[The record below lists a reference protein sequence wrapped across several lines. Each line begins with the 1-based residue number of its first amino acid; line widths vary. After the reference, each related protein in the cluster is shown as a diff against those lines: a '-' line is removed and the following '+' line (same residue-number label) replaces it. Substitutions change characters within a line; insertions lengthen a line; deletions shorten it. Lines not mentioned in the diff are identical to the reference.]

1 MYGGEVCLLNQH
13 KSSLPGF
20 LTGAPLGQFVGVQ
33 KGSALN
39 SEAFSFQ
46 DCKFLLTSLLQRVT
60 RANSSAYQFPVMQI
74 GEDTSLG
81 NHLYK

>member
-1 MYGGEVCLLNQH
+1 MGGEVCPLNQH

-20 LTGAPLGQFVGVQ
+20 VTGASLGQFVGAQ
-33 KGSALN
+33 RGSAFT

-46 DCKFLLTSLLQRVT
+46 YCKFLVTSLLQHFT
-60 RANSSAYQFPVMQI
+60 RANSSTYQFPVMQI